1 MKNDPCSH
9 NVISPIISQYELEYR
24 RTTDSSAVTLS
35 NLAGAER
42 FCFSQK
48 KNLPPSILWKPSTM
62 EFDYESM
69 LTVPNLLIMFGLVA
83 VALLL
88 GISGKPEPPIA
99 QEDDARKSE

>member
-1 MKNDPCSH
+1 
-9 NVISPIISQYELEYR
+9 
-24 RTTDSSAVTLS
+24 
-35 NLAGAER
+35 
-42 FCFSQK
+42 
-48 KNLPPSILWKPSTM
+48 M